1 MKNDIYDNTRELAR
15 KLKSIDNAMLA
26 IELINSI
33 EYSNSSTETLIK
45 IIYWLEKINVKYI
58 DASTED
64 LLKITKE
71 EIYEKLK

>member
-45 IIYWLEKINVKYI
+45 IIYWLERINVKYI